1 MPSLRHVF
9 IAFNMHMRADCKF
22 DTAEVYGPYTLST
35 CAFGRICNH
44 ECSEDFFAV
53 VIITHSFAHDKAMG
67 YDV

>member
-1 MPSLRHVF
+1 M
-9 IAFNMHMRADCKF
+9 
-22 DTAEVYGPYTLST
+22 
-35 CAFGRICNH
+35 FGRICNH